1 MKLGTTVRATSGRGP
16 VVEGRFA
23 GEDFDVRGGKW
34 IKVNVAPKGKPAV
47 IKRYRPKAVVK
58 AE

>member
-1 MKLGTTVRATSGRGP
+1 MKLGTTVKATSARGT

-47 IKRYRPKAVVK
+47 IKKYRPKAVVK